1 MSKLRLIEQSS
12 TSAES
17 EHLQPLIDYVQ
28 VLNRHI
34 QQNARASQCKLPE
47 LTFAPDALETLG
59 PKYPIQPFSY
69 IEELERTQD
78 ETPASEAELLN
89 EVARYFRGAI
99 RPQSRN
105 SLFNM
110 VPEPSIAATAGAW
123 LATAYNTNS
132 LMDAFGGEALLI
144 EQLVARR
151 IGRWAGWKD
160 AMGIACNGGKL
171 TIMYAI
177 KSALS
182 RIAPHSQCTGLPND
196 IVILCSEGAHYC
208 VEHAASLLGLG
219 ADNCLRVSANSEGR
233 MCAEALRHALNEQHA
248 RKRRVAAII
257 CCGGT
262 TINFNCED
270 TREILDIAE
279 AFARENNLKERP
291 YLHLDSVIGWLYLSQ
306 PDVNKGEPIRQISS
320 PRIKARIAEVHSRI
334 RGIDAFDSLGVDFHK
349 NGLCPYASSFF
360 VSRDR
365 RFMDE
370 LGCGNYHYTEKDFQ
384 YGQFRAYRY
393 SFENSRPAQGILAA
407 WINLRK
413 LGRNGYADYLVR
425 LHEARDSL
433 TDALERHGMFRILN
447 YSSLGWEVVFDIPF
461 DSDVIALASSTE
473 ELAMNFMQECWER
486 VNAGYDLPLF
496 SIVPGYRIE
505 NEPDKV
511 TTAFLLY
518 PMRQHQ
524 DAEWDEIVLLIA
536 KQLHDFQTRLRTGR
550 KALSQTQ
557 FAQPIR

>member
-1 MSKLRLIEQSS
+1 MSKLQCIASPPVP
-12 TSAES
+12 AAS
-17 EHLQPLIDYVQ
+17 EHLQVLIAYTQ
-28 VLNRHI
+28 VLDRHI
-34 QQNARASQCKLPE
+34 QQCARASQSMLPE
-47 LTFAPDALETLG
+47 LAFAPDALRTLG
-59 PKYPIQPFSY
+59 PKYPTQPFSY
-69 IEELERTQD
+69 LDELERAQD
-78 ETPASEAELLN
+78 EVPASEEELLN
-89 EVARYFRGAI
+89 EVARYFYGAI

-132 LMDAFGGEALLI
+132 LMDAFGGEALLT
-144 EQLVARR
+144 EQRVARR
-151 IGRWAGWKD
+151 IGRWVGWKH

-182 RIAPHSQCTGLPND
+182 RIAPESQRTGLPND

-219 ADNCLRVSANSEGR
+219 TDNCLRVPANNEGC
-233 MCAEALRHALNEQHA
+233 MCADALRRTLNEQHA
-248 RKRRVAAII
+248 LGHRVAAIV

-262 TINFNCED
+262 TINFNCEN
-270 TREILDIAE
+270 TREVLDITE

-306 PDVNKGEPIRQISS
+306 PDDEKEEVQYQISS
-320 PRIKARIAEVHSRI
+320 PQIRARIAEVHRRLRST
-334 RGIDAFDSLGVDFHK
+334 GAFDSLGVDFHK

-360 VSRDR
+360 IARDR

-370 LGCGNYHYTEKDFQ
+370 LGDGKYHYSDKDFQ

-393 SFENSRPAQGILAA
+393 TVENSRPAQGILAA

-413 LGRNGYADYLVR
+413 LSRHGYAAYLAR

-433 TDALERHGMFRILN
+433 TRAFERHGLFRVLN
-447 YSSLGWEVVFDIPF
+447 YSSLGWEVVFEIPF
-461 DSDVIALASSTE
+461 KPEVIALAASRQ
-473 ELAMNFMQECWER
+473 ELAMSFMQECWER

-496 SIVPGYRIE
+496 SVVPGYRVE
-505 NEPDKV
+505 NDPDTV

-524 DAEWDEIVLLIA
+524 DSEWDETVTLIA
-536 KQLHDFQTRLRTGR
+536 RQFHDFQTRLLTGKETLR
-550 KALSQTQ
+550 QMRFEK
-557 FAQPIR
+557 PIR